1 MRRLRSLD
9 LLAALSAALLTIAA
23 PSLAHAGGSD
33 RRIAQ
38 LTRTVTSGRTD
49 KERVAAVTAL
59 AGMSDRRALA
69 PLVTA
74 LGDPSDLVRAVAAS
88 ALGKLGAKAALPQLR
103 VTAEDGNVTVRTKAR
118 DAYAKICK
126 ANGLVNDLAD
136 ATPAPVA
143 MTATTASTPT
153 PADGKAGFGSRPRA
167 VAARPSLY
175 VVVKSSADDSAG
187 SYDKRTRK
195 LHADH
200 VLASMTSAL
209 RADATITSAGDV
221 ARKYSLGVLQLDLS
235 VTKLE
240 QRTASGNIE
249 VEAQLR
255 LSITDDDDHMRAFV
269 SGGAIVTVPKRTYK
283 ASSLPGLRR
292 EALEGAV
299 AGLVPKLVAQLR
311 RGVGS

>member
-1 MRRLRSLD
+1 MGSF
-9 LLAALSAALLTIAA
+9 ASARVTSSAV
-23 PSLAHAGGSD
+23 GGSWD
-33 RRIAQ
+33 E
-38 LTRTVTSGRTD
+38 VTPRAKAIT
-49 KERVAAVTAL
+49 AAVTAL
-59 AGMSDRRALA
+59 AGMSDRRALT

-74 LGDPSDLVRAVAAS
+74 LGDPSDLVRTVAAS

-103 VTAEDGNVTVRTKAR
+103 IAAEDGNVTVRSKAR

-143 MTATTASTPT
+143 ATASTPA
-153 PADGKAGFGSRPRA
+153 PADGKAGFGTRPRA

-240 QRTASGNIE
+240 HRTVSGNIE

-255 LSITDDDDHMRAFV
+255 LSISDDDDHMRAFV

-299 AGLVPKLVAQLR
+299 VGLVPKLVAQLR

>member
-23 PSLAHAGGSD
+23 PSLAHAGGAAD

-38 LTRTVTSGRTD
+38 LTRTVASGRTE

-74 LGDPSDLVRAVAAS
+74 LGDPSELVRAVAAS
-88 ALGKLGAKAALPQLR
+88 ALGKLGAKSALPQLR
-103 VTAEDGNVTVRTKAR
+103 LTAEDASATVRDKAR
-118 DAYAKICK
+118 EAYARICK
-126 ANGLVNDLAD
+126 ANGLANDLAGAAAASAA
-136 ATPAPVA
+136 ATAPA
-143 MTATTASTPT
+143 
-153 PADGKAGFGSRPRA
+153 PADGKAGFGTRPRA
-167 VAARPSLY
+167 VAARPSLF
-175 VVVKSSADDSAG
+175 VVLKSSADDSAG

-200 VLASMTSAL
+200 VLASMAGAL
-209 RADATITSAGDV
+209 RADASITSAGDI
-221 ARKYSLGVLQLDLS
+221 ARKYGLAQLQVDLS

-240 QRTASGNIE
+240 HRTVGGNVE

-255 LSITDDDDHMRAFV
+255 LSISDDTDRLRAFV

-283 ASSLPGLRR
+283 AGNLPGLRR